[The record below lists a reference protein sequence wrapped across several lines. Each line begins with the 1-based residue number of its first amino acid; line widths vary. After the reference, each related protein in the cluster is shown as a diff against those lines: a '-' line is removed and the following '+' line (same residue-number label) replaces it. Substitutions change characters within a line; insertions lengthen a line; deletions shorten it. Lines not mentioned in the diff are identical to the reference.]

1 MMRLGPSSR
10 RTSPLVPEGCRK
22 SYLLLQRAKPAQ
34 SNGSLRVI
42 DFMAAME
49 RSDFKSVETST
60 LDQTQN
66 SVLLLWR
73 RHPIIVPS
81 TKINWRSEKIRAR
94 LAPRVSVAEVVFID
108 TG

>member
-1 MMRLGPSSR
+1 
-10 RTSPLVPEGCRK
+10 
-22 SYLLLQRAKPAQ
+22 
-34 SNGSLRVI
+34 
-42 DFMAAME
+42 MAAME
-49 RSDFKSVETST
+49 CSDFDSVETST

-73 RHPIIVPS
+73 CDPIIVPS
-81 TKINWRSEKIRAR
+81 TKINWRSEKIRAW